1 VRQEHATNTRLR
13 LFGKLAGMLDPDDY
27 HDSRVNMMMEG
38 LRALFHT
45 NEIHGHMEGHPSI
58 AVTSLASAT
67 LAVFTSKYYFPDDD
81 ELLLVEGK
89 PMLHPDMEEEIREL
103 ADPEDKPEQVNIDVW
118 MEWLFEEYLESRE
131 NAEEY
136 FATQYH
142 KYDINKDG
150 TMDLTEFTTLIHDID
165 KSKDQNVLM
174 EMFNLALDCTD
185 HGDTIS
191 KEAFSYV
198 AMQYHLPHPA
208 HKHNPD
214 HQPHHHHHHHH
225 RTESS
230 HHDALSR
237 ASGVQGKH

>member
-1 VRQEHATNTRLR
+1 MPDFLKHYFIRQYGLKSIALKNLANLAAGVRQEHATNTRLR

-103 ADPEDKPEQVNIDVW
+103 ADPEDKPEQPS
-118 MEWLFEEYLESRE
+118 LQAPSLQLS
-131 NAEEY
+131 
-136 FATQYH
+136 
-142 KYDINKDG
+142 
-150 TMDLTEFTTLIHDID
+150 TLD
-165 KSKDQNVLM
+165 
-174 EMFNLALDCTD
+174 
-185 HGDTIS
+185 
-191 KEAFSYV
+191 
-198 AMQYHLPHPA
+198 
-208 HKHNPD
+208 PD
-214 HQPHHHHHHHH
+214 HWSCT
-225 RTESS
+225 RNL
-230 HHDALSR
+230 DLNA
-237 ASGVQGKH
+237 